1 MMTRLIIVAIT
12 MVVGLIGGPAHSTDS
27 LKVALG
33 TDGFVHLPLFVALD
47 DGLFK
52 EEGLDVELVKF
63 KGGGAAMSGLVGG
76 SVQICSCSVQNA
88 INATEKGAPVKLIG
102 AMIDQYASN
111 VVVTEETAKR
121 IGLTPEMP
129 MDKRLAALK
138 GLKIAAAGAGGSAD
152 FLVRHLA
159 GAAKLSPESD
169 MSLLYMNDS
178 GAMLAS
184 FDRDRIDGFAL
195 SSPTSDIAIL
205 DHKGKMLIDMSAGQ
219 YRPLAGYPS
228 IAISA
233 QDSWL
238 ASNRPLAV
246 KFLRAITKADS
257 LIRNDPEKAKTA
269 VRKRFESTPDP
280 VFEAAWKSNAGTYPE
295 TPALTAETVGRVM
308 QFLGALQGSKIAG
321 TPETY
326 FDNSY
331 VEQAVAEL
339 KK

>member
-1 MMTRLIIVAIT
+1 MIARSLIAAMTIA
-12 MVVGLIGGPAHSTDS
+12 VGLVSGSANAADS

-33 TDGFVHLPLFVALD
+33 TDGFVHLPLFVAYD
-47 DGLFK
+47 GGLFK

-111 VVVTEETAKR
+111 IVVTEETAER
-121 IGLTPEMP
+121 IGLTPDMP
-129 MDKRLAALK
+129 MEKRLAALK

-184 FDRDRIDGFAL
+184 FDRGRIDGFAL
-195 SSPTSDIAIL
+195 SSPTSDIAVL

-219 YRPLAGYPS
+219 YEPLAGYPS

-238 ASNRPLAV
+238 ADNRPMAV
-246 KFLRAITKADS
+246 KFLRAITKADQ
-257 LIRNDPEKAKTA
+257 LIHNDPEKAKAA
-269 VRKRFESTPDP
+269 VRKRFESTSDE
-280 VFEAAWKSNAGTYPE
+280 VFEAAWKSNAGTYPD
-295 TPALTAETVGRVM
+295 TPALTAETVGRVI
-308 QFLGALQGSKIAG
+308 QFLSELQGTKIAG

>member
-1 MMTRLIIVAIT
+1 MKTRSLIAAIT
-12 MVVGLIGGPAHSTDS
+12 MAVGLIGGHAQAAET
-27 LKVALG
+27 LKVGLG
-33 TDGFVHLPLFVALD
+33 TDGFVHLPLFVAYD
-47 DGLFK
+47 GGLFK

-76 SVQICSCSVQNA
+76 SVEICSCSVQNA

-111 VVVTEETAKR
+111 IVVTEETAKR
-121 IGLTPEMP
+121 IGLTPDMP
-129 MDKRLAALK
+129 MEKRLAALK

-195 SSPTSDIAIL
+195 SSPTSDIAVL
-205 DHKGKMLIDMSAGQ
+205 DHKGKMLIDMSSGQ
-219 YRPLAGYPS
+219 YEPLSGYPS

-238 ASNRPLAV
+238 ADNRATAV
-246 KFLRAITKADS
+246 KFLRAIAKADA
-257 LIRNDPEKAKTA
+257 LIQDNPEKAKA
-269 VRKRFESTPDP
+269 AIRKRFESTSDP

-295 TPALTAETVGRVM
+295 TPVITAETVSRVM
-308 QFLGALQGSKIAG
+308 TFLGDLQGTKIAG
-321 TPETY
+321 APETY
-326 FDNSY
+326 FDASY
-331 VEQAVAEL
+331 VQQAIAEL

>member
-1 MMTRLIIVAIT
+1 MKARSIIVAIS
-12 MVVGLIGGPAHSTDS
+12 MAVGLMAGSVHAADK

-33 TDGFVHLPLFVALD
+33 TDGFVHLPLFVAYD
-47 DGLFK
+47 GGLFQ

-76 SVQICSCSVQNA
+76 SVEICSCSVQNA

-111 VVVTEETAKR
+111 IVVTEEAAER
-121 IGLTPEMP
+121 IGLTPDMP
-129 MDKRLAALK
+129 MEKRLAALK
-138 GLKIAAAGAGGSAD
+138 GLRIAAAGAGGSAD

-184 FDRDRIDGFAL
+184 FDRNRIDGFAL
-195 SSPTSDIAIL
+195 SSPTSDIAVL
-205 DHKGKMLIDMSAGQ
+205 DHKGKLLIDMSAGQ
-219 YRPLAGYPS
+219 YEPLAGYPS

-233 QDSWL
+233 QDKWL
-238 ASNRPLAV
+238 VDNRDKAV
-246 KFLRAITKADS
+246 KFLRAITKADE
-257 LIRNDPEKAKTA
+257 LIHNDPEKAKAA
-269 VRKRFESTPDP
+269 VRKRFEATSGP
-280 VFEAAWKSNAGTYPE
+280 VFEAAWKSNASTYPK
-295 TPALTAETVGRVM
+295 TPALTAQTVGRVI
-308 QFLGALQGSKIAG
+308 QFLGELQGAKIEG
-321 TPETY
+321 GPQKY